1 MRPADAGLSPKDKAS
16 IKMHAIVFQG
26 HLPRMLWKFNN
37 IIEAPEYVHSVGRD
51 ISLYNWYRNSITGIL
66 RGGAQVISTLVAKL
80 ALVKCP
86 RMTARSTDQPTAESI
101 A

>member
-26 HLPRMLWKFNN
+26 HLPRMWKFNN

-51 ISLYNWYRNSITGIL
+51 ISLYNWYRNSNHRNIERWRSGHFNS
-66 RGGAQVISTLVAKL
+66 GGKSRACEMQRLGLGSYVH
-80 ALVKCP
+80 
-86 RMTARSTDQPTAESI
+86 
-101 A
+101 

>member
-1 MRPADAGLSPKDKAS
+1 MFILLGEISPY
-16 IKMHAIVFQG
+16 
-26 HLPRMLWKFNN
+26 
-37 IIEAPEYVHSVGRD
+37 IIGIEIR
-51 ISLYNWYRNSITGIL
+51 ITGIL
-66 RGGAQVISTLVAKL
+66 RGGAQVISTLVAKV